1 MNFIFLIYAWL
12 LLFIKVRPS
21 TNTSNVTH
29 AIGDLVKKGEVRR
42 ATTTAISYL
51 LGSNDNQVS
60 V

>member
-1 MNFIFLIYAWL
+1 MTVVL
-12 LLFIKVRPS
+12 IKVRLS
-21 TNTSNVTH
+21 TNTSNVAR